1 MILEANVCYV
11 HRDIYLHFYIN
22 GIVSFMIL
30 FHNLPF
36 YHALSCKYGFY
47 ISKCR
52 STYSSKRPHG
62 DPCRC
67 TRIDTQIV
75 SIFSAVISV
84 FTQSSFCSCAVCH
97 LLGRTHSQDDSG
109 DFFVV
114 FIYTL
119 SFNRHSTL
127 CGGWGRVTTRSS
139 LL

>member
-84 FTQSSFCSCAVCH
+84 SRSQVFVLVLFVICQEGHIPRMIVVIFLQYLYIPYH
-97 LLGRTHSQDDSG
+97 LIGIALYVGVG
-109 DFFVV
+109 E
-114 FIYTL
+114 
-119 SFNRHSTL
+119 
-127 CGGWGRVTTRSS
+127 G
-139 LL
+139 